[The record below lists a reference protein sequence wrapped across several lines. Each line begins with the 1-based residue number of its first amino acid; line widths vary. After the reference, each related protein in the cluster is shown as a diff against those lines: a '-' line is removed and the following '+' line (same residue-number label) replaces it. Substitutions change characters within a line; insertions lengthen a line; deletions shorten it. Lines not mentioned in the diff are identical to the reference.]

1 MKYTIKHACGHTAV
15 HEMYGPVDDRERRAE
30 WLRDRDCPDC
40 YRKACR
46 AQEDA
51 SPIVMHVRADGLTK
65 DDQGRLLAEIMLTGG
80 TYPVKDVIKSLGYY
94 WGQPRL
100 SIMGVGGLLSAS
112 TPPRRWLKYVSLEAI
127 INNDKATIEAL
138 ESDRQ
143 QLHATM
149 QIDIGP
155 FETALIGRSL
165 DRANEGGE
173 K

>member
-1 MKYTIKHACGHTAV
+1 
-15 HEMYGPVDDRERRAE
+15 
-30 WLRDRDCPDC
+30 
-40 YRKACR
+40 
-46 AQEDA
+46 
-51 SPIVMHVRADGLTK
+51 
-65 DDQGRLLAEIMLTGG
+65 
-80 TYPVKDVIKSLGYY
+80 
-94 WGQPRL
+94 
-100 SIMGVGGLLSAS
+100 MGVGGLLSAS